1 MLTYSLSNGKSYNIT
16 NEKGHYRVEEF
27 DVRFDKFYTTT
38 GNIVYLDNMRE
49 VREYLTEM
57 NGGVEVYG

>member
-1 MLTYSLSNGKSYNIT
+1 MLTYVLSNGKAYNVVRKRDYFT
-16 NEKGHYRVEEF
+16 VEEF

-38 GNIVYLDNMRE
+38 GNIVALDNFRE

>member
-1 MLTYSLSNGKSYNIT
+1 MLEYSLSNNMVYRVERKKDYF
-16 NEKGHYRVEEF
+16 RVEEF
-27 DVRFDKFYTTT
+27 TVRFDKFYTTT
-38 GNIVYLDNMRE
+38 GNVTYLDNMAE

>member
-1 MLTYSLSNGKSYNIT
+1 MLTYVLSNGKAYNI
-16 NEKGHYRVEEF
+16 ERKRDYFRVEEF
-27 DVRFDKFYTTT
+27 NVRFDKFYTTT
-38 GNIVYLDNMRE
+38 GNIVHLDNFRE